1 MFSQLKELFKLLNK
15 AQRNKLIRLQFLV
28 ILMSILEV
36 ISVLA
41 IGPFMSLIGD
51 QSQLSN
57 LESVYGQAFALSGF
71 SSVNH
76 FIILSGAL
84 SLTILIISALVSTF
98 TIWRL
103 YMYGSRVGADL
114 SNRLFT
120 LYLHKPW
127 LYHSVSNSSELTNK
141 IAQECQ
147 RITNGIIG
155 PVMQM
160 NAKLVLVIFM
170 STAIFIYNFTVTLIG
185 LIIFVVAYF
194 FLFKIAR
201 LQLDK
206 NGLSITN
213 EQATRFKLMGEGFG
227 GIKDTLLLGRQS
239 IFIKRF
245 ASASNRFA
253 RSQGNTQVLAQVPR
267 YMLEL
272 LAYGSIISLILYLLI
287 TANSNLAQ
295 ILPILSIYAL
305 AGFKLLPSLQ
315 HLYSSLSQIRGNLSS
330 FNNLKLD
337 LEESK
342 ELSFNN
348 SDDFNISS
356 PNKMKFKKALELE
369 SISFS
374 YPGIASQ
381 AIESVNITIP
391 KNHIIGIIGQS
402 GSGKSTLVDLMLGL
416 IEPDAGKLKVDG
428 IDIYENRRSWQ
439 NLLGYVPQNIFL
451 ADASIREN
459 IAFGLPDE
467 LINNKKIQDAI
478 HLSMLD
484 EFINSLP
491 DGINTIVGERGVQ
504 LSGGQCQRIG
514 IARALYENS
523 EVLLMDE
530 ATSSLDGITE
540 QFIMESIK
548 RLHGRKTIILVAH
561 RLATVR
567 NCDTIFL
574 LQDGKLIDQGSYE
587 DLLESN
593 DFFKKLSQNA

>member
-51 QSQLSN
+51 QTQLSDPD
-57 LESVYGQAFALSGF
+57 SVYGQAFNLSGF

-120 LYLHKPW
+120 LYLHKSW

-160 NAKLVLVIFM
+160 NAKLVLVVFM
-170 STAIFIYNFTVTLIG
+170 STAIFIYNFTITLIG
-185 LIIFVVAYF
+185 LVIFVVAYF

-213 EQATRFKLMGEGFG
+213 EQAKRFKLMGEGFG

-245 ASASNRFA
+245 ASASNKFA

-330 FNNLKLD
+330 FINLKFD

-342 ELSFNN
+342 ELSFND
-348 SDDFNISS
+348 SADFKTLS
-356 PNKMKFKKALELE
+356 PNKMTFQKALELE

-374 YPGIASQ
+374 YPGIASK
-381 AIESVNITIP
+381 AIENINIKIP

-416 IEPDAGKLKVDG
+416 IEPDAGKLTVDS
-428 IDIYENRRSWQ
+428 IDIYENIRSWQ

-467 LINNKKIQDAI
+467 LINNQKIQDAVR
-478 HLSMLD
+478 LSMLD
-484 EFINSLP
+484 DFINSLP

-548 RLHGRKTIILVAH
+548 RLHGKKTIILVAH

-587 DLLESN
+587 TLLESN

>member
-1 MFSQLKELFKLLNK
+1 MFLQLQELFKLLNK
-15 AQRNKLIRLQFLV
+15 AQRRKLIRLQFLV

-51 QSQLSN
+51 QSQLSD
-57 LESVYGQAFALSGF
+57 LDSVYGQAFAYSGF
-71 SSVNH
+71 SSVNY

-160 NAKLVLVIFM
+160 NAKLVLVVFM

-213 EQATRFKLMGEGFG
+213 EQAKRFKLMGEGFG

-239 IFIKRF
+239 IFIRRF
-245 ASASNRFA
+245 AAASNRFA

-342 ELSFNN
+342 ELSFND
-348 SDDFNISS
+348 SAGFKISS
-356 PNKMKFKKALELE
+356 PKKMKFKKALELE
-369 SISFS
+369 SSSFA
-374 YPGIASQ
+374 YPGIANQ
-381 AIESVNITIP
+381 AIENLNITIP

-416 IEPDAGKLKVDG
+416 IEPNAGKLKVDG
-428 IDIYENRRSWQ
+428 IDIYENRRAWQ

-467 LINNKKIQDAI
+467 LINNQKIQDAVR
-478 HLSMLD
+478 LSMLD
-484 EFINSLP
+484 DFINSLP

-548 RLHGRKTIILVAH
+548 RLHGKKTIILVAH

-574 LQDGKLIDQGSYE
+574 LQDGKLIDHGTYE
-587 DLLESN
+587 ALLESN
-593 DFFKKLSQNA
+593 DFFKKLSQSA

>member
-51 QSQLSN
+51 QTQLSDPD
-57 LESVYGQAFALSGF
+57 SVYGQAFNLSGF

-120 LYLHKPW
+120 LYLHKSW

-160 NAKLVLVIFM
+160 NAKLVLVVFM
-170 STAIFIYNFTVTLIG
+170 STAIFIYNFTITLIG

-213 EQATRFKLMGEGFG
+213 EQAKRFKLMGEGFG

-245 ASASNRFA
+245 ASASNKFA

-330 FNNLKLD
+330 FINLKFD

-342 ELSFNN
+342 ELSFND
-348 SDDFNISS
+348 SADFKTLS
-356 PNKMKFKKALELE
+356 PNKMTFQKALELE

-374 YPGIASQ
+374 YPGIASK
-381 AIESVNITIP
+381 AIENINIKIP

-416 IEPDAGKLKVDG
+416 IEPDAGKLTVDS
-428 IDIYENRRSWQ
+428 IDIYENIRSWQ

-467 LINNKKIQDAI
+467 LINNQKIQDAVR
-478 HLSMLD
+478 LSMLD
-484 EFINSLP
+484 DFINSLP

-548 RLHGRKTIILVAH
+548 RLHGKKTIILVAH

-587 DLLESN
+587 TLLESN

>member
-51 QSQLSN
+51 QTQLSDPD
-57 LESVYGQAFALSGF
+57 SVYGQAFNLSGF

-120 LYLHKPW
+120 LYLHKSW

-160 NAKLVLVIFM
+160 NAKLVLVVFM
-170 STAIFIYNFTVTLIG
+170 STAIFIYNFTITLIG

-213 EQATRFKLMGEGFG
+213 EQAKRFKLMGEGFG

-245 ASASNRFA
+245 ASASNKFA

-330 FNNLKLD
+330 FINLKFD

-342 ELSFNN
+342 ELSFND
-348 SDDFNISS
+348 SADFKTLS
-356 PNKMKFKKALELE
+356 PNKMTFQKALELE

-374 YPGIASQ
+374 YPGISSK
-381 AIESVNITIP
+381 AIENINIKIP

-416 IEPDAGKLKVDG
+416 IEPDAGKLTVDS
-428 IDIYENRRSWQ
+428 IDIYENIRSWQ

-459 IAFGLPDE
+459 IAFG
-467 LINNKKIQDAI
+467 
-478 HLSMLD
+478 
-484 EFINSLP
+484 
-491 DGINTIVGERGVQ
+491 
-504 LSGGQCQRIG
+504 
-514 IARALYENS
+514 
-523 EVLLMDE
+523 
-530 ATSSLDGITE
+530 
-540 QFIMESIK
+540 
-548 RLHGRKTIILVAH
+548 
-561 RLATVR
+561 
-567 NCDTIFL
+567 
-574 LQDGKLIDQGSYE
+574 
-587 DLLESN
+587 
-593 DFFKKLSQNA
+593 

>member
-1 MFSQLKELFKLLNK
+1 MFLQLQELFKLLNK
-15 AQRNKLIRLQFLV
+15 AQRRKLIRLQFLV

-51 QSQLSN
+51 QSQLSD
-57 LESVYGQAFALSGF
+57 LDSVYGQAFAYSGF
-71 SSVNH
+71 SSVNY

-160 NAKLVLVIFM
+160 NAKLVLVVFM

-213 EQATRFKLMGEGFG
+213 EQAKRFKLMGEGFG

-239 IFIKRF
+239 IFIRRF
-245 ASASNRFA
+245 AAASNRFA

-342 ELSFNN
+342 ELSFND
-348 SDDFNISS
+348 SAGFKISS
-356 PNKMKFKKALELE
+356 PKKMKFKKALELE
-369 SISFS
+369 SISFA
-374 YPGIASQ
+374 YPGIANQ
-381 AIESVNITIP
+381 AIENLNITIP

-416 IEPDAGKLKVDG
+416 IEPNAGKLKVDG
-428 IDIYENRRSWQ
+428 IDIYENRRAWQ

-467 LINNKKIQDAI
+467 LINNQKIQDAVR
-478 HLSMLD
+478 LSMLD
-484 EFINSLP
+484 DFINSLP

-548 RLHGRKTIILVAH
+548 RLHGKKTIILVAH

-574 LQDGKLIDQGSYE
+574 LQDGKLIDHGTYE
-587 DLLESN
+587 ALLESN
-593 DFFKKLSQNA
+593 DFFKKLSQSA